1 MKDSELEDIIREANQ
16 PSRHTKEQFMNLCPG
31 IIPLCDE
38 ELNWWE
44 EWLDNHPDEKAN
56 SEIAYYEYCKKQSA
70 EWFCHK
76 LFLRMFLDEHSIRG
90 QGDFVLRYE
99 GKNVTIKPFVPTG
112 KEFKF
117 KL

>member
-31 IIPLCDE
+31 IFPLCDE

-56 SEIAYYEYCKKQSA
+56 SEIAYYEYCKNGNNPSPDKRFQR
-70 EWFCHK
+70 K
-76 LFLRMFLDEHSIRG
+76 NGI
-90 QGDFVLRYE
+90 
-99 GKNVTIKPFVPTG
+99 GKHA
-112 KEFKF
+112 
-117 KL
+117 